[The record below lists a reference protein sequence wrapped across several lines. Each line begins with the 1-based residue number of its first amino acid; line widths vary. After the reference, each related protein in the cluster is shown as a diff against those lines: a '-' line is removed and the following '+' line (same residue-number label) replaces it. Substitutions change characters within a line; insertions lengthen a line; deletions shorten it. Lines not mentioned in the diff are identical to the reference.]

1 MQASTYN
8 LVSSLIILGITI
20 FLITCLFW
28 IGYLSLIRRIK
39 ARTLWKNSLLRKCLK
54 LPRLCLCKAGKLID
68 FFSRNTIS
76 RIRMVV
82 GLGVFL
88 FLEFFFSAL
97 LAASDGWFLMFLLL
111 FLLDLGA
118 LFCVY
123 KIALGRELLLNGLKR
138 ITDGELTY
146 KIPEKELRGD
156 QKAMAQYINR
166 ALVTG
171 WTLPWK
177 KASKM
182 SV

>member
-1 MQASTYN
+1 MQTRLSQNCNFFDRIYTEVAAGLVCIPTLGVLTAGLSMQACTYN

-88 FLEFFFSAL
+88 FLEFSSVPCSRHL
-97 LAASDGWFLMFLLL
+97 MDG
-111 FLLDLGA
+111 
-118 LFCVY
+118 
-123 KIALGRELLLNGLKR
+123 
-138 ITDGELTY
+138 
-146 KIPEKELRGD
+146 
-156 QKAMAQYINR
+156 
-166 ALVTG
+166 
-171 WTLPWK
+171 
-177 KASKM
+177 S
-182 SV
+182 

>member
-1 MQASTYN
+1 MCIPALGVLTAGLSVQASTYN

-76 RIRMVV
+76 RIRMIV

-88 FLEFFFSAL
+88 FL
-97 LAASDGWFLMFLLL
+97 
-111 FLLDLGA
+111 
-118 LFCVY
+118 
-123 KIALGRELLLNGLKR
+123 
-138 ITDGELTY
+138 
-146 KIPEKELRGD
+146 
-156 QKAMAQYINR
+156 
-166 ALVTG
+166 
-171 WTLPWK
+171 
-177 KASKM
+177 
-182 SV
+182 

>member
-28 IGYLSLIRRIK
+28 IGYLSLVRRIK
-39 ARTLWKNSLLRKCLK
+39 AHTLWKNSLLRKCLK

-123 KIALGRELLLNGLKR
+123 KIALGRELLLDGLKR

-166 ALVTG
+166 IG
-171 WTLPWK
+171 DRK
-177 KASKM
+177 
-182 SV
+182 SVV